1 MSTHIRKIAVG
12 ARVQN
17 RISPRHG
24 GAQGVVVAL
33 VGSRVRVRWEDG
45 TERVRHG
52 ATLRRVDDE
61 LARLE
66 TLAVQFTGNSE
77 FVADELRKLAA
88 VERDAQAAR
97 ARFTGDDW

>member
-1 MSTHIRKIAVG
+1 VSAHARKFDVG

-33 VGSRVRVRWEDG
+33 VGSRVRVRWADG

-52 ATLRRVDDE
+52 STLRRVDDE
-61 LARLE
+61 LARL
-66 TLAVQFTGNSE
+66 
-77 FVADELRKLAA
+77 VA
-88 VERDAQAAR
+88 AQAADAGGGR
-97 ARFTGDDW
+97 